1 MKSIKSVGY
10 TIYIGNQIF
19 DQLTHFIS
27 AQHYSKYI
35 ILCDENTLTHCL
47 PLLLQHTQ
55 QFEEAEVIEIEPGE
69 QSKSIE
75 IATHIWQTLL
85 DVKADKQT
93 LLINLGGGVVSDLGG
108 FVASTY
114 KRGIDYINIPTSL
127 LAMADASVGG
137 KTGIDFGSIKNSIG
151 TISQP
156 KAVFIYPDFLQTLAN
171 NHLKNGL
178 AEVYKIALTCSAPF
192 WKTLS
197 APKAAIS
204 LEQLITKSVSL
215 KNSIVKKD
223 PTEKNIRK
231 ALNFGHTAGHA
242 IEATLL
248 GTKSTLLHGEAIII
262 GIIMESWLSYQ
273 KKLMTKSELT
283 EIVSVLIA
291 RFKPKA
297 IDKKH
302 IASIIELTLQD
313 KKNKNQQIQAAL
325 LKGIGH
331 YQLDVAVSI
340 THIEKAFDFYNVQVK
355 Q

>member
-10 TIYIGNQIF
+10 TIHIGKQVFEALNQ
-19 DQLTHFIS
+19 FINN
-27 AQHYSKYI
+27 QHYSKYI
-35 ILCDENTLTHCL
+35 ILCDDNTLIHCL
-47 PLLLQHTQ
+47 PLLLQNTQ
-55 QFEEAEVIEIEPGE
+55 QFEDAEVIEIENGE

-75 IATHIWQTLL
+75 IAMHIWQTLL

-93 LLINLGGGVVSDLGG
+93 LIINLGGGVVSDLGG

-114 KRGIDYINIPTSL
+114 KRGIDFINIPTSL

-137 KTGIDFGSIKNSIG
+137 KTGIDFGGIKNSIG

-178 AEVYKIALTCSAPF
+178 AEVYKIALISSTFLWKTVSAP
-192 WKTLS
+192 S
-197 APKAAIS
+197 SAIS
-204 LEQLITKSVSL
+204 LDQLMIKSVAL
-215 KNSIVKKD
+215 KNGIVKKD

-231 ALNFGHTAGHA
+231 ALNFGHTVGHA

-248 GTKSTLLHGEAIII
+248 TTKSALLHGEAIIV

-273 KKLMTKSELT
+273 KKLLTKLELI
-283 EIVSVLIA
+283 EIKETLLT

-297 IDKKH
+297 IDKKYLV
-302 IASIIELTLQD
+302 AIIELMTQD
-313 KKNKNQQIQAAL
+313 KKNKSQQILATL
-325 LKGIGH
+325 LHGIGN
-331 YQLDVAVSI
+331 YQLDVSI
-340 THIEKAFDFYNVQVK
+340 TFAQVEKAFDYYNTQVK
-355 Q
+355 R